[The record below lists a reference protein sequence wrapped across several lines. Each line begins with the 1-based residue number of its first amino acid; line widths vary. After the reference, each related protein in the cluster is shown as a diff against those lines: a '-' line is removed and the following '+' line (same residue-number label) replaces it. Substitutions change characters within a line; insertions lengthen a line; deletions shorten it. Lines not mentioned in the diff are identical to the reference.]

1 MSDLDGKIALITGAG
16 GMRGVGRAPV
26 MKLVGQGS
34 DVALSDVRREVS
46 DLPPAEI
53 RNEWGGIETVSQEV
67 QALGRRAVP
76 IYCDL
81 SDPNEIE
88 RLVERTMTEFGR
100 IDILV
105 NNARAIIGRDKV
117 PVTQLDKEV
126 WDHFLAINTT
136 AVFLTTKAVAPH
148 MIDSGRGGRIIN
160 IASNAGKQ
168 ASANGAAYSA
178 SKFAVLGLTQA
189 TAMDLAPY
197 NITVNAV
204 CPGPINTD
212 RMSYWERD
220 KAQELG
226 ITQEEFRSQ
235 VVDRSAQGTPLG
247 RIAESEDVANMVA
260 FLAGDDA
267 SFVTGQSYNVNG
279 GQLFH

>member
-16 GMRGVGRAPV
+16 GRRGGGRATV
-26 MKLVGQGS
+26 MKLAGQGS

-235 VVDRSAQGTPLG
+235 VVDSSAQGTPLG

-260 FLAGDDA
+260 F
-267 SFVTGQSYNVNG
+267 
-279 GQLFH
+279 